1 MYSSIKRDISCFSSS
16 PPSVQSQTKQMALRV
31 ASSSFLFLLSLLIS
45 FVAIAKSDCRY
56 IVRVKTGDRKDAGTD
71 SMISLRLSSPSNSFT
86 VNNLRDWGIMGPGH
100 DYFERGNLD
109 VFSGTGPCLGVCAIT
124 VTSNGE
130 GNKPG
135 WYLDYVEVTS
145 TGPKV
150 AFVVNQWLALDEWP
164 YHLYASVNLCSR
176 AQLIKMASDQDS

>member
-1 MYSSIKRDISCFSSS
+1 
-16 PPSVQSQTKQMALRV
+16 MALRV
-31 ASSSFLFLLSLLIS
+31 ASSSFLFLLSLLIC
-45 FVAIAKSDCRY
+45 FAAIVTSDQCRY

-71 SMISLRLSSPSNSFT
+71 SIISLKLSSFGNSFT
-86 VNNLRDWGIMGPGH
+86 INNLQDWGIMGPGH

-109 VFSGTGPCLGVCAIT
+109 VFSGNGPCLRVCGIT

-150 AFVVNQWLALDEWP
+150 AFPVNQWLALDEWP
-164 YHLYASVNLCSR
+164 HHLYANVNLCSR
-176 AQLIKMASDQDS
+176 AKPIK